1 MEKFRDFIAKV
12 YTSKRFDLVAFGII
26 AAMVLIAYS
35 NTFTASFHFDDNPS
49 IIENSGIRHVTAEGI
64 INTLLGQRPVVY
76 LSIMFNYAVSGLNVV
91 GWHIFNVSVHIM
103 NSIFVYLLV
112 LWTLTLP
119 VFGNEYAEKAR
130 RMALFCAL
138 LFGVHPVQT
147 ESVTYIISRTELLA
161 TCFYLASFLFFIKQ
175 AQTGKFRYAVGM
187 LVTALLSMGS
197 KEWAV
202 TLPALLFVYDYLFL
216 ADGKLKMV
224 LSRWYL
230 YLLAAI
236 PWVIVFRTLN
246 LTSPGGAGGVGF
258 NLVSTTGITPWT
270 YLLTSQNVIWT
281 YIRLLIL
288 PINQNLDYDYAI
300 AKTLFE
306 FPTIISFLGH
316 LAVLA
321 LAFVLYWKKGWKL
334 IPFAVAWFYIGI
346 SPTQSFVPVV
356 DVIFEHRVY
365 MPSIGF
371 FVAFI
376 VAYEMVFDRIEGRR
390 VNTVEAVV
398 AKQKPRGG
406 QSAVRRR
413 NGLTRSLTTGEEAQR
428 KIDGGNAD
436 IVDPVKAVQHGR
448 CRVPPCQHH
457 LALKGRQE
465 RA

>member
-1 MEKFRDFIAKV
+1 MEKFQDLIRAV
-12 YTSKRFDLVAFGII
+12 YSSKRFNLVAFGLI

-49 IIENSGIRHVTAEGI
+49 IIENSTIRHVTPESI
-64 INTLLGQRPVVY
+64 MSILLGQRPVVY
-76 LSIMFNYAVSGLNVV
+76 LSIMFNYWIGGLNVV
-91 GWHIFNVSVHIM
+91 GWHIFNIGVHILT
-103 NSIFVYLLV
+103 SIFVYLLV
-112 LWTLTLP
+112 LWTLMLP
-119 VFGNEYAEKAR
+119 ACGNDYAEKAR
-130 RMALFCAL
+130 RIALFCAL

-175 AQTGKFRYAVGM
+175 ATTGKFRYAVGL
-187 LVTALLSMGS
+187 LVSALLSMGS

-202 TLPALLFVYDYLFL
+202 TLPALLLVYDYLFL
-216 ADGKLKMV
+216 AEGKFKTV
-224 LSRWYL
+224 LSRWYM
-230 YLLAAI
+230 YLLAAL
-236 PWVIVFRTLN
+236 PWAIVFRTLN

-258 NLVSTTGITPWT
+258 NLASATGITPWT

-288 PINQNLDYDYAI
+288 PINQNLDYDYKI

-306 FPTIISFLGH
+306 LPTIISFLGH
-316 LAVLA
+316 LSILA
-321 LAFVLYWKKGWKL
+321 LALVLFWKKGWKL

-371 FVAFI
+371 FFAFI

-390 VNTVEAVV
+390 LSKSEAGMTR
-398 AKQKPRGG
+398 QKPAGR
-406 QSAVRRR
+406 AK
-413 NGLTRSLTTGEEAQR
+413 RSTA
-428 KIDGGNAD
+428 
-436 IVDPVKAVQHGR
+436 
-448 CRVPPCQHH
+448 
-457 LALKGRQE
+457 
-465 RA
+465 